1 MRSIWRWSVKSLVIK
16 LDALSAV
23 WLGARL
29 AVPLKVAL
37 PVTPRVPLAVM
48 LEKVTLLAAPRPRL
62 VRVAPGVPPEAKVS
76 A

>member
-1 MRSIWRWSVKSLVIK
+1 VIK
-16 LDALSAV
+16 YRASDKSRVIKELPLLAV
-23 WLGARL
+23 CEGARL
-29 AVPLKVAL
+29 STPFRVAL